1 MGDTEENATQEIDEK
16 CTNLHITSPPA
27 MGPDN
32 PPGGMDTAKKSQK
45 NDPSSQEYK
54 KAKAMARS
62 VRKFGFGTDTALM
75 IGLRLRLR
83 LALALR
89 LGLRL
94 GLRLELA

>member
-45 NDPSSQEYK
+45 NDPSSQEYT
-54 KAKAMARS
+54 KAKAMARK
-62 VRKFGFGTDTALM
+62 VYHVTIFFGHVNNLKCNRTCFSKRSSRMLYGC
-75 IGLRLRLR
+75 I
-83 LALALR
+83 
-89 LGLRL
+89 
-94 GLRLELA
+94 